1 MLIGVAMKSLNRR
14 RFAASTLAAV
24 PLLGQQPAG
33 RKYKTALIGSG
44 WWGMNILREAIASG
58 DCTTVALCDPDTA
71 QLDKAAAD
79 LAKVSSDQ
87 PRRYRD
93 YREMLQ
99 KERPDIAIVATPDH
113 WHALPTI
120 DAVKAGAH
128 VYVEKPISHTV
139 DEGKAMVR
147 AARQAD
153 RLVQVGL
160 HRRVSPHPITGM
172 EFLKSGKVGKIGM
185 VRLFAHAAGGPGAKV
200 PDSEPPAG
208 LDWDLWLGPAP
219 RRAYNKA
226 IHPRGFR
233 HFLDYANGTLGD
245 WGVHWMDQL
254 LWWTDETHPKTVYS
268 QGGRFIRQDSTD
280 APDTQIVTFEF
291 DRFQAIWEQRHYAG
305 NESEKHLI
313 GAYFYGT
320 EGVFHM
326 GWRDGWTFYPHK
338 KSQQVIHVEPQLKTA
353 DGHNIE
359 ELWADFMASIKA
371 KRRPV
376 RDIEIGHRATA
387 AVLLGMVSMKL
398 RRSVHWDGAQ
408 CPGDAEANQLLR
420 RKYRAP
426 WVYPV

>member
-1 MLIGVAMKSLNRR
+1 MQRR
-14 RFAASTLAAV
+14 LFLSAA
-24 PLLGQQPAG
+24 PLLAQPPG
-33 RKYKTALIGSG
+33 RKYKTALIGAG
-44 WWGMNILREAIASG
+44 WWGMNILREALAGGQCSA
-58 DCTTVALCDPDTA
+58 VAFADPDNNQMA
-71 QLDKAAAD
+71 QAATD
-79 LAKVSSDQ
+79 LAKVSGDQ
-87 PRRYRD
+87 PRQYRD

-99 KERPDIAIVATPDH
+99 KERPDICIVATPDH

-120 DAVKAGAH
+120 DSVKAGAH
-128 VYVEKPISHTV
+128 VYVEKPIAHTV

-147 AARQAD
+147 AARESG

-160 HRRVSPHPITGM
+160 HRRVSPHPISGM
-172 EFLKSGKVGKIGM
+172 EFLKSGKVGKVGM

-200 PDSEPPAG
+200 PDSDPPPG
-208 LDWDLWLGPAP
+208 LDWNLWLGPAP
-219 RRAYNKA
+219 QRAFNKA

-254 LWWTDETHPKTVYS
+254 LWWTEEQHPKTVYS
-268 QGGRFIRQDSTD
+268 TTGRFIRQDTTD
-280 APDTQIVTFEF
+280 APDTQLVNFEF
-291 DRFQAIWEQRHYAG
+291 ENFSATWEQRHYAG

-326 GWRDGWTFYPHK
+326 GWRDGWTFYPAK
-338 KSQQVIHVEPQLKTA
+338 KSQNPIHVEPQLKTA

-359 ELWADFMASIKA
+359 ELWADFMDAIKN

-387 AVLLGMVSMKL
+387 AVLLGMVSAKL
-398 RRSVHWDGAQ
+398 RRSVHWDGQQ
-408 CPGDAEANQLLR
+408 CPGDAEANRLLR
-420 RKYRAP
+420 RDYRSP
-426 WVYPV
+426 WVYPKS

>member
-1 MLIGVAMKSLNRR
+1 MQRR
-14 RFAASTLAAV
+14 HFLSTAAAT
-24 PLLGQQPAG
+24 PLLAQPPG
-33 RKYKTALIGSG
+33 RKYKTALIGAG
-44 WWGMNILREAIASG
+44 WWGMNILREALACG
-58 DCTTVALCDPDTA
+58 HCTAVAFADPDA
-71 QLDKAAAD
+71 SQMDKAAAG
-79 LAKVSSDQ
+79 LAKVSGDQ

-93 YREMLQ
+93 YRELLQ
-99 KERPDIAIVATPDH
+99 KERPDICIVATPDH

-120 DAVKAGAH
+120 DSVKAGAH

-147 AARQAD
+147 AARESG

-160 HRRVSPHPITGM
+160 HRRVSPHPISGM
-172 EFLKSGKVGKIGM
+172 QFLKSGKVGKIGM
-185 VRLFAHAAGGPGAKV
+185 VRLFAHAAGGPGVKT

-208 LDWDLWLGPAP
+208 LDWNLWLGPAP
-219 RRAYNKA
+219 QRAYNAA

-268 QGGRFIRQDSTD
+268 TTGRFIRQDTTD
-280 APDTQIVTFEF
+280 APDTQIVNFEF
-291 DRFQAIWEQRHYAG
+291 ENFSAIWEQRHYAG

-326 GWRDGWTFYPHK
+326 GWRDGWTFYPAK
-338 KSQQVIHVEPQLKTA
+338 KSQNPIHVEPQLKTV

-359 ELWADFMASIKA
+359 ELWADFMDAIKNN
-371 KRRPV
+371 RRPV

-387 AVLLGMVSMKL
+387 AVLLGMVSAKL
-398 RRSVHWDGAQ
+398 RRSVHWDGRQ
-408 CPGDAEANQLLR
+408 CPGDAEANRLLR
-420 RKYRAP
+420 RDYRRP
-426 WVYPV
+426 WVYPSV

>member
-1 MLIGVAMKSLNRR
+1 MQRR
-14 RFAASTLAAV
+14 KLLSLAAT
-24 PLLGQQPAG
+24 PLLGQPAG

-58 DCTTVALCDPDTA
+58 ECTCVAFADPDDS
-71 QLDKAAAD
+71 QIQKAAAEH
-79 LAKVSSDQ
+79 ATWENAQ

-93 YREMLQ
+93 YREMLR

-139 DEGKAMVR
+139 DEGKAMVK
-147 AARQAD
+147 AARAAD

-160 HRRVSPHPITGM
+160 HRRVSPHCVSGM
-172 EFLKSGKVGKIGM
+172 EFLRSGKVGKIGS
-185 VRLFAHAAGGPGAKV
+185 VRLFAHAGGSRWPRTE
-200 PDSEPPAG
+200 DSDPPPG

-219 RRAYNKA
+219 KRAYNKS

-233 HFLDYANGTLGD
+233 QYLDYANGTLGD

-254 LWWTDETHPKTVYS
+254 LWWTEETYPKRVFS
-268 QGGRFIRQDSTD
+268 MAGRFLRQDQTT
-280 APDTQIVTFEF
+280 APDTQLVTFEF
-291 DRFQAIWEQRHYAG
+291 ESFHATWEQRHYAA
-305 NESEKHLI
+305 NEAEKHLI
-313 GAYFYGT
+313 GAYFYGENGT
-320 EGVFHM
+320 FHQ
-326 GWRDGWTFYPHK
+326 GWRDGWSWYPAK
-338 KSQQVIHVEPQLKTA
+338 KGEKVIHVEPQLNA
-353 DGHNIE
+353 PDGQNIK
-359 ELWADFMASIKA
+359 ELWADFLDAIAK

-387 AVLLGMVSMKL
+387 AVLLGMVSHQMGQA
-398 RRSVHWDGAQ
+398 VPWDGEQ
-408 CPGDAEANQLLR
+408 CPGLPAANALLR
-420 RKYRAP
+420 RAYRAP